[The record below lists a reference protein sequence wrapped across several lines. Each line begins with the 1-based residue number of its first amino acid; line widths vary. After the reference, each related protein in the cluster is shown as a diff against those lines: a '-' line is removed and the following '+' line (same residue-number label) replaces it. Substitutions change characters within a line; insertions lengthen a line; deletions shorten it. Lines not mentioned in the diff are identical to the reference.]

1 MGNATHFWVLVS
13 SVAIAGGCVA
23 QSPPPTPAAL
33 RDKIPAPWVYPG
45 ATVPCPRLTQ
55 WVRGGPLPRF
65 APEKVYAFD
74 FFSTTCDH
82 CEEVGPL
89 VAEMARVFRPNGV
102 EFIGVSSESAEVL
115 NAWLAKPPQHD
126 DITYSIA
133 SDPTHAADAALQD
146 GTLQRS
152 TPHIYIVR
160 DNIVLWYGHPNLAQ
174 EVLVKVIAGTWDPSS
189 VKDQVVRES
198 RRNWATAT
206 ATELARKCEKSGDFA
221 PLIALFDA
229 IDQELPADRDHFDAL
244 RFTILLGDVAQ
255 ASRAYAFGRQVAA
268 RPTSDAAIL
277 RAFARTT
284 VSAPHAAV
292 RDLDFALEMAQR
304 AEKLGGGKDP
314 KSAVALAM
322 VQFARGNREE
332 AIKQQERAIS
342 LEKDEVVLT
351 KMRADLVKYQ
361 TQPPGPLPV
370 RAHGKP
376 ARNSGS

>member
-1 MGNATHFWVLVS
+1 MGNAPHCWLLVS
-13 SVAIAGGCVA
+13 SVAIAVGCAA
-23 QSPPPTPAAL
+23 QSPPPAPAAL

-89 VAEMARVFRPNGV
+89 VAEMARVFRPSGV
-102 EFIGVSSESAEVL
+102 EFIGVSAESPEVL
-115 NAWLAKPPQHD
+115 NAWIAKPPQHD

-174 EVLVKVIAGTWDPSS
+174 EVLAKVIAGTWDPSS
-189 VKDQVVRES
+189 VKDRFVRDS
-198 RRNWATAT
+198 RIFAAKGKIE
-206 ATELARKCEKSGDFA
+206 ALARECEKSGDFA
-221 PLIALFDA
+221 PMIALLDA
-229 IDQELPADRDHFDAL
+229 INEQLPQERTQFDLQRFAIFLGIANKPAAAYS
-244 RFTILLGDVAQ
+244 LGREMAQ
-255 ASRAYAFGRQVAA
+255 HN
-268 RPTSDAAIL
+268 PTDAATMRTL
-277 RAFARTT
+277 ARTT
-284 VSAPHAAV
+284 VSSPFATV
-292 RDLDFALEMAQR
+292 RDLDFALEMATAADR
-304 AEKLGGGKDP
+304 IDGGKEP
-314 KSAVALAM
+314 KAAVALAL

-332 AIKQQERAIS
+332 AIREQERAIS

-351 KMRADLVKYQ
+351 RMRADFVKYQ
-361 TQPPGPLPV
+361 TQTPGPLPV
-370 RAHGKP
+370 RTP
-376 ARNSGS
+376 ARAAP